1 MKTLFRN
8 MVIAL
13 ACTSM
18 MTSCAMWNNETNG
31 AVLGGLGGALLGG
44 ALGEALGGH
53 HGSHIGSEVGAI
65 IGSQAGAAAG
75 REQDRREAY
84 EYYYGNS
91 GSTSNRN
98 SGSTSNRNDGYYS
111 DYSENYQSQ
120 NSYYDE
126 ESGLTYV
133 RMNSDGDIT
142 FESGSSKLGY
152 STTNAL
158 NNIVRKLK
166 RCNNDI
172 YLYGSTDSREHNAKQ
187 LSKSRAN
194 AVANYLISKG
204 VNQRRIH
211 TVALG
216 SDSPIGNNNTE
227 RGRQL
232 NRSVEVFI
240 VK

>member
-1 MKTLFRN
+1 M
-8 MVIAL
+8 
-13 ACTSM
+13 
-18 MTSCAMWNNETNG
+18 
-31 AVLGGLGGALLGG
+31 
-44 ALGEALGGH
+44 
-53 HGSHIGSEVGAI
+53 
-65 IGSQAGAAAG
+65 
-75 REQDRREAY
+75 
-84 EYYYGNS
+84 
-91 GSTSNRN
+91 
-98 SGSTSNRNDGYYS
+98 
-111 DYSENYQSQ
+111 
-120 NSYYDE
+120 
-126 ESGLTYV
+126 TYV
-133 RMNSDGDIT
+133 RINSDGDIT
-142 FESGSSKLGY
+142 FEPGSSKLGY

-211 TVALG
+211 IVALG

>member
-1 MKTLFRN
+1 MKALFRN

-44 ALGEALGGH
+44 ALGEVVGGY
-53 HGSHIGSEVGAI
+53 HGSHVGSTIGAV
-65 IGSQAGAAAG
+65 IGTQAGAAAG

-91 GSTSNRN
+91 GSSTPSRN
-98 SGSTSNRNDGYYS
+98 NSYHS

-120 NSYYDE
+120 DSYYDE

-133 RMNSDGDIT
+133 RINSDGDIT
-142 FESGSSKLGY
+142 FEPGSSKLGY
-152 STTNAL
+152 STTNSL
-158 NNIVRKLK
+158 NTIAKKLK
-166 RCNNDI
+166 KSSNDI
-172 YLYGSTDSREHNAKQ
+172 YLYGSTDSREQNAKQ

-204 VNQRRIH
+204 VSQRRIH
-211 TVALG
+211 IVALG
-216 SDSPIGNNNTE
+216 NDNPIRNNNTE

>member
-8 MVIAL
+8 IVIAL

-65 IGSQAGAAAG
+65 IGTQAGAAAG

-84 EYYYGNS
+84 EYYYGS
-91 GSTSNRN
+91 SSSTSNRN
-98 SGSTSNRNDGYYS
+98 SGSNDGYYS

-142 FESGSSKLGY
+142 FESGSSQLGY

-158 NNIVRKLK
+158 NAIVKKLK

-172 YLYGSTDSREHNAKQ
+172 YLYGSTDSRERNAKQ

-194 AVANYLISKG
+194 VVANYLISKG

-211 TVALG
+211 IVALG

>member
-44 ALGEALGGH
+44 ALGEAVGGY
-53 HGSHIGSEVGAI
+53 HGSHVGSTIGAV
-65 IGSQAGAAAG
+65 IGTQAGAAAG

-91 GSTSNRN
+91 GSSTPSRN
-98 SGSTSNRNDGYYS
+98 NSYNS

-133 RMNSDGDIT
+133 RINSDGDIT
-142 FESGSSKLGY
+142 FEPGSSKLGY
-152 STTNAL
+152 STTNSL
-158 NNIVRKLK
+158 NTIAKKLK
-166 RCNNDI
+166 KSSNDI
-172 YLYGSTDSREHNAKQ
+172 YLYGSTDSREQNAKQ

-204 VNQRRIH
+204 VSQRRIH
-211 TVALG
+211 IVALG
-216 SDSPIGNNNTE
+216 SDNPIGNNNTE
-227 RGRQL
+227 
-232 NRSVEVFI
+232 
-240 VK
+240 

>member
-44 ALGEALGGH
+44 ALGEAVGGY
-53 HGSHIGSEVGAI
+53 HGSHVGSTIGAV
-65 IGSQAGAAAG
+65 IGTQAGAAAG

-91 GSTSNRN
+91 GS
-98 SGSTSNRNDGYYS
+98 STSSRNNSYHS

-133 RMNSDGDIT
+133 RINSDGDIT
-142 FESGSSKLGY
+142 FEPGSSKLGY
-152 STTNAL
+152 STTNSL
-158 NNIVRKLK
+158 NTIAKKLK
-166 RCNNDI
+166 KSSNDI
-172 YLYGSTDSREHNAKQ
+172 YLYGSTDSREQNAKQ

-204 VNQRRIH
+204 VSQRRIH
-211 TVALG
+211 IVALG
-216 SDSPIGNNNTE
+216 NDNPIGNNNTE

>member
-44 ALGEALGGH
+44 ALGEAVGGY
-53 HGSHIGSEVGAI
+53 HGSHVGSTIGAV
-65 IGSQAGAAAG
+65 IGTQAGAAAG

-91 GSTSNRN
+91 GS
-98 SGSTSNRNDGYYS
+98 STPSHS
-111 DYSENYQSQ
+111 DYSDNYQSQ

-133 RMNSDGDIT
+133 RINSDGDIT
-142 FESGSSKLGY
+142 FEPGSSKLGY
-152 STTNAL
+152 STTNSL
-158 NNIVRKLK
+158 NTIAKKLK
-166 RCNNDI
+166 KSSNDI
-172 YLYGSTDSREHNAKQ
+172 YLYGSTDSREQNAKQ

-211 TVALG
+211 IVALG

>member
-8 MVIAL
+8 IVIAL

-84 EYYYGNS
+84 EYYY
-91 GSTSNRN
+91 RN

-166 RCNNDI
+166 KCNNDI
-172 YLYGSTDSREHNAKQ
+172 YLYGSTDSREHNVKQ

-211 TVALG
+211 IVALG

>member
-1 MKTLFRN
+1 
-8 MVIAL
+8 
-13 ACTSM
+13 M

-84 EYYYGNS
+84 EYYYGS
-91 GSTSNRN
+91 S
-98 SGSTSNRNDGYYS
+98 STSNRNDGYYG

-142 FESGSSKLGY
+142 FEPGSSKLGY
-152 STTNAL
+152 STTNSL
-158 NNIVRKLK
+158 NTIAKKLK
-166 RCNNDI
+166 KSSNDI

>member
-8 MVIAL
+8 IVIAL

-98 SGSTSNRNDGYYS
+98 DGYYS

-142 FESGSSKLGY
+142 FEPGSSKLGY
-152 STTNAL
+152 STTNSL
-158 NNIVRKLK
+158 NTIAKKLK
-166 RCNNDI
+166 KSSNDI

>member
-8 MVIAL
+8 IVIAL

-84 EYYYGNS
+84 EYYYGS
-91 GSTSNRN
+91 SSSTSNRN
-98 SGSTSNRNDGYYS
+98 SNRNDGYYS

-172 YLYGSTDSREHNAKQ
+172 YLYGSTDSRERNAKQ

-194 AVANYLISKG
+194 AVANYMISKG

-211 TVALG
+211 IVALG